1 MASMFKTLLLVI
13 TNIQQLR
20 MYKNLFGTYGINV
33 GHSFSHLPPL
43 VFFPMYLF
51 CLTAEDGYNSPML
64 LGYMVPLDS
73 HELQCGSLKF
83 SS

>member
-1 MASMFKTLLLVI
+1 
-13 TNIQQLR
+13 

-33 GHSFSHLPPL
+33 GHSFSHLPSL
-43 VFFPMYLF
+43 VFFPMYLFF
-51 CLTAEDGYNSPML
+51 CLTAEDGYNSHVL
-64 LGYMVPLDS
+64 LGYMIPSDS